1 MGRWGHPVFVF
12 AWGGRARVAEP
23 GLPWGRGLEAISRLG
38 TAGGLAYTGG
48 SFVRVIR
55 AGLNTGGYD
64 QVGNTRPPLNL
75 TVPSGPSGSPPETPA
90 GSPRRGLPGSAG
102 GRDSRATRQARLVQ
116 VLQENPFLTDEEL
129 AERFHVS
136 VATIRLDRM
145 RLGIPAVRERVRAV
159 AERVHGRVRALPL
172 QEIVGE
178 LVDLELGKFGI
189 SILET
194 TPEMAFARTRL
205 VRSQYILAQADSLA
219 LAVVDAE
226 LACISVANI
235 KYKKPV
241 QVGQRLVARA
251 VVLRHRRDGEPVV
264 LVQTRAGD
272 ETVFRGKFVV
282 QVLAGPGAGPRAA
295 GPRKSGAEAA
305 GGAGSG
311 DGRGE
316 VEP

>member
-1 MGRWGHPVFVF
+1 MR
-12 AWGGRARVAEP
+12 
-23 GLPWGRGLEAISRLG
+23 
-38 TAGGLAYTGG
+38 
-48 SFVRVIR
+48 
-55 AGLNTGGYD
+55 
-64 QVGNTRPPLNL
+64 NTRPPLSL
-75 TVPSGPSGSPPETPA
+75 TVPSGSSGSPPETPA

-189 SILET
+189 SILQT

-295 GPRKSGAEAA
+295 GPQKSGEEPA
-305 GGAGSG
+305 GGAATG